1 MSTELKLLGKRVR
14 TLRKAKKMT
23 QEQLATAAD
32 SGAKYISELERG
44 EANVTVTLI
53 SKLAEGLGVATSEL
67 FENDHEEDRKKLEQ
81 SISQLVSEA
90 NDEQVKLLYRVVKG
104 IVR

>member
-44 EANVTVTLI
+44 EANVTITLVTKI
-53 SKLAEGLGVATSEL
+53 AEGLEVSTSEL
-67 FENDHEEDRKKLEQ
+67 FKNDHEADCQTLRKEINRM
-81 SISQLVSEA
+81 ISGA
-90 NDEQVKLLYRVVKG
+90 DDEKIKLLYRVMKG
-104 IVR
+104 ILE

>member
-23 QEQLATAAD
+23 QEQLATVAD

-44 EANVTVTLI
+44 EANVTITLVTKI
-53 SKLAEGLGVATSEL
+53 AEGLGVTASEL
-67 FENDHEEDRKKLEQ
+67 FENDDEADCQELREE
-81 SISQLVSEA
+81 ISRMVSEA
-90 NDEQVKLLYRVVKG
+90 DDGKIKLLYRVMKG
-104 IVR
+104 ILE